1 MNKIIISFL
10 TTFLAFSFLS
20 QAIADDIKI
29 GVILGFTGPIESLT
43 PTMASS
49 AELAMKEVS
58 DSGLLLDGA
67 NVSSIRADS
76 TCVDAG
82 AAVSAAE
89 RLVTS
94 DNVAAIMGADC
105 SGVTTAIAN
114 NVAVP
119 NGVTI
124 ISPSATSPALTD
136 IDDKGYFFRTAPS
149 DARQGQVLAQVV
161 LDRGINEVAVTFTN
175 NDYGKGL
182 SDSFVN
188 AFKAMGGSVTAEVPH
203 EDGKG
208 DYSAEVATLSASG
221 AKEVAVLGYVD
232 QGGRGIIQNSIETG
246 AFSRFILA
254 DGMIGDS
261 LIENVDGDLSG
272 TFGTLP
278 GSESEGANMFK
289 SLASSNN
296 ISDGTG
302 PFEPESYDAAA
313 LIMLAIQAGN
323 SADRSS
329 IAQNVMGVANA
340 PGTEIFPG
348 ELAKALEILKDG
360 GEVNYQGATNVE
372 FSDVGEASGSYKE
385 LEIGNGKFNTVTVR

>member
-1 MNKIIISFL
+1 M
-10 TTFLAFSFLS
+10 
-20 QAIADDIKI
+20 
-29 GVILGFTGPIESLT
+29 
-43 PTMASS
+43 
-49 AELAMKEVS
+49 
-58 DSGLLLDGA
+58 
-67 NVSSIRADS
+67 
-76 TCVDAG
+76 
-82 AAVSAAE
+82 
-89 RLVTS
+89 
-94 DNVAAIMGADC
+94 
-105 SGVTTAIAN
+105 TTAIAN

-161 LDRGINEVAVTFTN
+161 MDRGISELAVTYTN

-208 DYSAEVATLSASG
+208 DYSAEVSTLSASG
-221 AKEVAVLGYVD
+221 ATEVAVLGYVD
-232 QGGRGIIQNSIETG
+232 QGGRGIIQSSMETG

-261 LIENVDGDLSG
+261 LIENVDGDLTG

-289 SLASSNN
+289 AMASSNG
-296 ISDGTG
+296 IPGDG

-348 ELAKALEILKDG
+348 ELSKALQILKDG

-385 LEIGNGKFNTVTVR
+385 LEIGNGEFNTIQVR